1 MDNLIK
7 EYLDY
12 IVNKRKLSSNTVSS
26 YSLDLIKYKDYLD
39 ENNIDVRE
47 VVETDILNYLVEL
60 EKNNVSVSTIARM
73 TSSIKSFHDYLFFSK
88 VCETDPAKNIKKPK
102 IKKEAVEILTEEEIE
117 SLLNFESLDSDKLKR
132 DKAIFEVLYGT
143 GMKVSELIEL
153 NLEDIDFEMG
163 SIMCSS
169 SKNKRAIPLIDVTKK
184 YLEMYVNEARE
195 NIAAEGENALF
206 VSSLGHRFT
215 RQGLWKI
222 IKKYSKKA
230 NIDKNIN
237 PTMLRHS
244 FAIHMINK
252 GANIASVNKILGNT
266 NLASIQSYLSCIDQN
281 MRREMNLK
289 HPRR

>member
-7 EYLDY
+7 EYIDY
-12 IVNKRKLSSNTVSS
+12 IENKRKLSSNTVSS
-26 YSLDLIKYKDYLD
+26 YSMDLKKYKDYLD
-39 ENNIDVRE
+39 EKNIDVRE

-88 VCETDPAKNIKKPK
+88 ICDTDPAKNIKKPK

-117 SLLNFESLDSDKLKR
+117 ALLNFENLDSDKLKR

-153 NLEDIDFEMG
+153 NLSDIDFTMG
-163 SIMCSS
+163 NITCSS
-169 SKNKRAIPLIDVTKK
+169 SKNKRVIPLIDITKK
-184 YLEMYVNEARE
+184 YLEMYVKEARN
-195 NIAAEGENALF
+195 NIAADGEEALF

-230 NIDKNIN
+230 NINKNIN

-266 NLASIQSYLSCIDQN
+266 NLASIQSYLNCIDQN
-281 MRREMNLK
+281 MRKEMNLR
-289 HPRR
+289 HPRG

>member
-7 EYLDY
+7 EYIDY
-12 IVNKRKLSSNTVSS
+12 IENKRKLSSNTVSS
-26 YSLDLIKYKDYLD
+26 YRMDLKKYKDYLD

-88 VCETDPAKNIKKPK
+88 ICETDPAKNIKKPK
-102 IKKEAVEILTEEEIE
+102 IKKESVEILTEEEIE

-153 NLEDIDFEMG
+153 NVDDVDFEVG
-163 SIMCSS
+163 SVMCSS
-169 SKNKRAIPLIDVTKK
+169 SKNKRVIPLIDVTKD

-195 NIAAEGENALF
+195 NIAADGENALF

>member
-7 EYLDY
+7 EYIDY
-12 IVNKRKLSSNTVSS
+12 IENKRKLSSNTVSS
-26 YSLDLIKYKDYLD
+26 YRMDLKKYKDYLD

-47 VVETDILNYLVEL
+47 VVETDILNYLVDL

-88 VCETDPAKNIKKPK
+88 ICETDPAKNIKKPK
-102 IKKEAVEILTEEEIE
+102 IKKESVEILTEEEIE

-153 NLEDIDFEMG
+153 NVDDVDFEVE
-163 SIMCSS
+163 SVMCSS
-169 SKNKRAIPLIDVTKK
+169 SKNKRVIPLIDVTKE

-195 NIAAEGENALF
+195 NIAADGENALF

>member
-7 EYLDY
+7 EYIDY
-12 IVNKRKLSSNTVSS
+12 IENKRKLSSNTVSS
-26 YSLDLIKYKDYLD
+26 YRMDLKKYKDYLD

-88 VCETDPAKNIKKPK
+88 ICETDPVKNIKKPK
-102 IKKEAVEILTEEEIE
+102 IKKESVEILTEEEIE

-153 NLEDIDFEMG
+153 NVDDVDFEVG
-163 SIMCSS
+163 SVMCSS
-169 SKNKRAIPLIDVTKK
+169 SKNKRVIPLIDVTKD

-195 NIAAEGENALF
+195 NIAADGENALF

>member
-7 EYLDY
+7 EYIDY
-12 IVNKRKLSSNTVSS
+12 IENKRKLSSNTVSS
-26 YSLDLIKYKDYLD
+26 YRMDLKKYKDYLD

-88 VCETDPAKNIKKPK
+88 ICETDPAKNIKKPK
-102 IKKEAVEILTEEEIE
+102 IKKESVEILTEEEIE

-153 NLEDIDFEMG
+153 NVDDVDFELE
-163 SIMCSS
+163 SVMCSS
-169 SKNKRAIPLIDVTKK
+169 SKNKRVIPLIDVTKE

-195 NIAAEGENALF
+195 NIAADGENALF

>member
-7 EYLDY
+7 EYIDY
-12 IVNKRKLSSNTVSS
+12 IENKRKLSSNTVSS
-26 YSLDLIKYKDYLD
+26 YRMDLKKYKDYLD

-88 VCETDPAKNIKKPK
+88 ICETDPAKNIKKPK
-102 IKKEAVEILTEEEIE
+102 IKKESVEILTEEEIE

-153 NLEDIDFEMG
+153 NVDDVDFEVG
-163 SIMCSS
+163 SVMCSS
-169 SKNKRAIPLIDVTKK
+169 SKNKRVIPLIDVTKE

-195 NIAAEGENALF
+195 NIAADGENALF

>member
-1 MDNLIK
+1 MDNIIK
-7 EYLDY
+7 EYIDY
-12 IVNKRKLSSNTVSS
+12 IENKRKLSLNTVSS
-26 YSLDLIKYKDYLD
+26 YQMDLKKYKNYL
-39 ENNIDVRE
+39 EKNKIDVRE

-60 EKNNVSVSTIARM
+60 ERKNVSVSTIARM

-88 VCETDPAKNIKKPK
+88 ICNTNPAKNIKKPK

-117 SLLNFESLDSDKLKR
+117 SLLNFEKLDSDKLKR

-153 NLEDIDFEMG
+153 NLEDVDFEMG
-163 SIMCSS
+163 NITCSS
-169 SKNKRAIPLIDVTKK
+169 SRNKRVIPLIDVTQK
-184 YLEMYVNEARE
+184 YLEMYVNESRINTVAD
-195 NIAAEGENALF
+195 GENALF

-230 NIDKNIN
+230 NINKNIN

-266 NLASIQSYLSCIDQN
+266 NLASIQSYLNCIDQN
-281 MRREMNLK
+281 VRKEMKAK
-289 HPRR
+289 HPRK

>member
-7 EYLDY
+7 EYIEY
-12 IVNKRKLSSNTVSS
+12 IENKRKLSLNTVSS
-26 YSLDLIKYKDYLD
+26 YRADLKKYNDYLE
-39 ENNIDVRE
+39 ENNIDIKD

-60 EKNNVSVSTIARM
+60 EKNNTSVSTIART

-88 VCETDPAKNIKKPK
+88 ICATDPAKNIKKPK
-102 IKKEAVEILTEEEIE
+102 IKKETVEILTEEEIE
-117 SLLNFESLDSDKLKR
+117 ALLNFENLESNKLKR

-143 GMKVSELIEL
+143 GMKVSELIDL
-153 NLEDIDFEMG
+153 NVEDVDFEMG
-163 SIMCSS
+163 SITCSS
-169 SKNKRAIPLIDVTKK
+169 SKNKRVIPLIDVTKK
-184 YLEMYVNEARE
+184 YLELYVNEARE
-195 NIAAEGENALF
+195 NVVAEGENALF
-206 VSSLGHRFT
+206 VSALGHRFT

-244 FAIHMINK
+244 FAIHMIYK

-266 NLASIQSYLSCIDQN
+266 NLSSIQSYLSCIDQN
-281 MRREMNLK
+281 MRKEMNLR
-289 HPRR
+289 HPRK